1 MYKVIRYFC
10 WESLFLTYDPSKFWP
25 LILVSRGNLH
35 KSEQVPACPTIV
47 SVQHWIFL
55 SLEEAFVQET
65 FVKMWLWNHGYSSNS
80 NINQRKRKKLSVNP
94 SSLPVNQTTFIF
106 ACDFFYP
113 CKHGYVN
120 NGKFDVP
127 LQSTLVSPWDPT
139 KRMSWY
145 FQMLKQLPQII
156 WLWTF

>member
-10 WESLFLTYDPSKFWP
+10 WESLFLSYDPSKFWP

-35 KSEQVPACPTIV
+35 KSEQEPACPTIV
-47 SVQHWIFL
+47 FVQHWIFL

-65 FVKMWLWNHGYSSNS
+65 FVKMWLWNHGYSSNG
-80 NINQRKRKKLSVNP
+80 NINQRKIKKLSINP

-113 CKHGYVN
+113 CKHEYIN